1 MAAFGMF
8 TLTQF
13 FPCTPCIVEQNV
25 TMPLF
30 KHPKKS
36 KHSLPL
42 FKKLTHHHRQ
52 PDLFSTDR
60 AILMGDNS
68 SRQDEGSN
76 DGTAP
81 APTVAAFSPNQ
92 QTASRTKNQKSVL
105 IHQKSPLLV
114 ATPPQVTRA
123 LAYSHPFILPLNHL
137 AGLVSWT
144 TEDPWESF
152 LLLVVFWFVV
162 LYGDDVLRW
171 AGPVALAA
179 GLIFGMYTR
188 RYSPLSSTVWSDA
201 NKKRKRADS
210 EQRKSLD
217 EILETLRS
225 FTNRC
230 DVLLDPFLRLTEY
243 LSTQSSATSATTR
256 PALTTLFIRI
266 LAFTPIWIALT
277 LPPLRIITTQR
288 LVLVLGTTIL
298 SWHSRPARVTRTI
311 LWRSR
316 TVRGGVSL
324 LTGLN
329 LPAPSSSPAPPL
341 PPRPQDAAAT
351 AKAGKAK
358 SPGVTFTFSIYENE
372 RRWWGLGWTK
382 SVLAYERQPWT
393 DDQLN
398 ECPEPNNYTLS
409 ETDNE
414 TTKWRW
420 LPGSEWKVEGAA
432 TEKEKSA
439 KRIGGGGG
447 GDFNGWVYYDNK
459 WDDGRKQD
467 GWGRYTR
474 RRKWIRDAELVE
486 ISATEPESKDFAET
500 SSIDSAAAASA
511 AKRRAGWFGRGS
523 STASATSS
531 PMSAGAGNAS
541 SATSMSGVTKRPPR
555 QNQKKKSVDDV
566 SISGSVD
573 SRRSFSSKRSRAS
586 AVEEDVATPLEQ
598 FKQYDWDRSINEGIS
613 EQLS

>member
-1 MAAFGMF
+1 
-8 TLTQF
+8 
-13 FPCTPCIVEQNV
+13 
-25 TMPLF
+25 
-30 KHPKKS
+30 
-36 KHSLPL
+36 
-42 FKKLTHHHRQ
+42 
-52 PDLFSTDR
+52 
-60 AILMGDNS
+60 MGDNS